1 MKISSLL
8 FLFLISLFFNKLLL
22 AQTDELKFY
31 SKMDQMYSDL
41 LRADKRKLPA
51 AEYASC
57 FDKVDRA
64 AKAMIDSLPTKDLK
78 EKATLVSY
86 KNVLNTLGR
95 YVDETDQALKKKLD
109 KRVKGLNMKSPYVDQ
124 LPYIQEANLYGLY
137 MTRLK
142 MGLSIFVRAS
152 YVLKNSKSDNF
163 HREYVIPIL
172 RSGMAYYGYS
182 DSVRVLLKEVKLYA
196 RDSQLLAFT
205 DAVEAKGEA
214 LSKGKPAPDFNMMD
228 ENGKTYRLSDFR
240 GKYVLMDIWSTTCG
254 PCVKA
259 MPDLIETADRYKR
272 YENIVIMSLALNPGQ
287 EGWVKFMKNKEFF
300 GKMTNMRCTD
310 NASKFMDDYAV
321 WVLLRYVL
329 IDPEGNIVDAW
340 HISPSKEEFTEI
352 FNKEVGIKS

>member
-8 FLFLISLFFNKLLL
+8 FVLFISLFFYMPFL
-22 AQTDELKFY
+22 AQTEELKFY
-31 SKMDQMYSDL
+31 SKMDQMYADL

-51 AEYASC
+51 TEYALC
-57 FDKVDRA
+57 FDKVDQA
-64 AKAMIDSLPTKDLK
+64 VLAMIDSLPTKDLK
-78 EKATLVSY
+78 EKAMLVSY

-124 LPYIQEANLYGLY
+124 LPYIQESNLYGRY
-137 MTRLK
+137 MAHLK
-142 MGLSIFVRAS
+142 MGQSIFERAS
-152 YVLKNSKSDNF
+152 YVLKHSKSDAF
-163 HREYVIPIL
+163 HRESVMPIL

-182 DSVRVLLKEVKLYA
+182 DSVKMLLKEVKCYA
-196 RDSQLLAFT
+196 RDSQLLAFA
-205 DAVEAKGEA
+205 DMVKAKGEA
-214 LSKGKPAPDFNMMD
+214 LSKGQPAPDFNMMD
-228 ENGKTYRLSDFR
+228 ENGRTYRLSDFR

-259 MPDLIETADRYKR
+259 MPVLIETANRYKK
-272 YENIVIMSLALNPGQ
+272 YENVVIMTMALNPGQ